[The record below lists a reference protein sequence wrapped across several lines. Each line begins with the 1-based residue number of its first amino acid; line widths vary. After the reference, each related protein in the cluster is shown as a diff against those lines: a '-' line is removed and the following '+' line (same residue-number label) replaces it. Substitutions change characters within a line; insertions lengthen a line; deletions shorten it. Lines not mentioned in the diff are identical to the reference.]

1 MEGLSTIEFTLK
13 MVFAVLILF
22 GNSLVIYLYFIDRRI
37 RKKKANKFVISLAF
51 CDMLVAI
58 VFIPCHEFF
67 QNSIQKVLTLPIAG
81 YITSIVTLGSLW
93 NLTALTYDRFVAIF
107 YALRYEDIMTGKKIK
122 RIMMGI
128 WASDL
133 WITFLPLSWK
143 FVTSAKTNAFILHV
157 YQFILVI
164 VMTTVHVIL
173 IGVYIALFWINRSH
187 LKFSQRQSSRFA
199 RERRQ
204 CIVNKE
210 VNELSPGPT
219 TLGRVAFQ
227 CDLGQFKGQGYK
239 ASSQGKD
246 SIELINEDKINEV
259 HMNEYSVNAI
269 TPNNNAINLA
279 DPPSSSIDGQLTCSA
294 VAPLE
299 RLSNSRVVCVEL
311 RAAKVVL
318 ILFLFNTICWLP
330 TVTLNVVYLVSW
342 LNGQPHIHLTLKSIS
357 SYCFLIYSLVNP
369 WIYGILK
376 ADFKIA
382 IKRHLLKRQRPV

>member
-1 MEGLSTIEFTLK
+1 MEFTLK
-13 MVFAVLILF
+13 MTFAVLILF
-22 GNSLVIYLYFIDRRI
+22 GNSLVIYLYFVDRRI
-37 RKKKANKFVISLAF
+37 RQKKANKFVISLAF

-58 VFIPCHEFF
+58 VFIPCHELF

-143 FVTSAKTNAFILHV
+143 FVTSAKTNVFILHV

-173 IGVYIALFWINRSH
+173 LGVYIALFWINRSH
-187 LKFSQRQSSRFA
+187 LKFSQRQSIRFA
-199 RERRQ
+199 REKRQ
-204 CIVNKE
+204 CIVSKE
-210 VNELSPGPT
+210 VNEESPRPPGIDRMT
-219 TLGRVAFQ
+219 FQ
-227 CDLGQFKGQGYK
+227 CDLGHLKRDSYK

-246 SIELINEDKINEV
+246 GIELMNADKTNEE
-259 HMNEYSVNAI
+259 HMNGYCVNAK
-269 TPNNNAINLA
+269 TPNNNATILA
-279 DPPSSSIDGQLTCSA
+279 DHLSSSRDGQLTCSA

-318 ILFLFNTICWLP
+318 ILFVFNTICWLP
-330 TVTLNVVYLVSW
+330 TVTLNIVYLISW
-342 LNGQPHIHLTLKSIS
+342 LNGQPHIHMTLKSIS

-376 ADFKIA
+376 ADFKRA
-382 IKRHLLKRQRPV
+382 IKKHILRKQRQI